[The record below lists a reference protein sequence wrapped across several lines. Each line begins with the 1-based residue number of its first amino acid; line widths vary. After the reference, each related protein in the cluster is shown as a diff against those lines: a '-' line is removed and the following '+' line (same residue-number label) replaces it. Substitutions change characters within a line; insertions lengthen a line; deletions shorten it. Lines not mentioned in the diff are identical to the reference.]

1 MTSHLTEPQIASAL
15 EAGIISEDQAKAMR
29 AELSAQNSSGVENP
43 AQTDNAASIG
53 HEDNMRF
60 LRSFSD
66 VFIAI
71 GLVLLSLGLSGVTH
85 ILGGGVLFLGAAGLM
100 WLGAE
105 YFGRK
110 KRAHLPSLIV
120 ALTFLMFTQRGFGA
134 LFGGGGSLAAL
145 VTLAA
150 MGLFYWRIRLPFC
163 MALIAASALFLLFSI
178 LAQFAPSLT
187 KNNLGLILGVSG
199 LLIFSAAL
207 AYDTN
212 DQHRTTRFADNAFWL
227 HFLAAPLIIHG
238 LAITGVALKKDT
250 VFGIVPILSLDSFD
264 AIIVL
269 VIITLLT
276 LVGLA
281 INRRALIVSA
291 LGYTGFAITSLFMAA
306 GVGIGTS
313 LILTLLILGGIIVFL
328 GIGWHEARKLL
339 LAVLPKW
346 RIFPPPFD
354 PNFKS

>member
-1 MTSHLTEPQIASAL
+1 MTSHLTEPQITSAL
-15 EAGIISEDQAKAMR
+15 EAGIISKGQAKAMR
-29 AELSAQNSSGVENP
+29 AELSAQNT
-43 AQTDNAASIG
+43 AKTDNVASIG

-71 GLVLLSLGLSGVTH
+71 GLILLALGISGVTH
-85 ILGGGVLFLGAAGLM
+85 IFGGGVLFLGAAGLM

-110 KRAHLPSLIV
+110 KRAHLPSLII
-120 ALTFLMFTQRGFGA
+120 ALTFLMFSQRGFAA

-178 LAQFAPSLT
+178 LAQFVPSLT
-187 KNNLGLILGVSG
+187 KNNLGLILGASG

-269 VIITLLT
+269 IIITLIT

-328 GIGWHEARKLL
+328 GVGWHEARKLL
-339 LAVLPKW
+339 LVVLPKW

-354 PNFKS
+354 PSFKS